1 MNVITLNSRC
11 LSEADVLAVRP
22 HILSLIRRG
31 LAKWW
36 NLDMGEEG
44 YASISVLGQKNDLL
58 FAITKKDGAYR
69 IVDVS
74 GRPMLQSRRLQNVL
88 AVLP

>member
-11 LSEADVLAVRP
+11 LSEADVIAVRP

-36 NLDMGEEG
+36 DLDMGAEG
-44 YASISVLGQKNDLL
+44 YASISVLGQKDDLL
-58 FAITKKDGAYR
+58 FAITKRNGAYR
-69 IVDVS
+69 VVDVA
-74 GRPMLQSRRLQNVL
+74 GKPMLQSRRLENVL
-88 AVLP
+88 AMLP

>member
-1 MNVITLNSRC
+1 VSVTVLNSRC
-11 LSEADVLAVRP
+11 LSEADVIAVRP

-36 NLDMGEEG
+36 DLDMGTEG
-44 YASISVLGQKNDLL
+44 YASISVLGQKDDLL
-58 FAITKKDGAYR
+58 FEITKRNGAYR
-69 IVDVS
+69 VVDVA
-74 GRPMLQSRRLQNVL
+74 GRPMLQSRRLENVL

>member
-36 NLDMGEEG
+36 DLDMGVEG
-44 YASISVLGQKNDLL
+44 YTCISVLGQKDDLL

-69 IVDVS
+69 VVDVS

-88 AVLP
+88 AMLP

>member
-36 NLDMGEEG
+36 DLDMGEEG
-44 YASISVLGQKNDLL
+44 YASISVLGQKDDLL

-69 IVDVS
+69 VVDVA
-74 GRPMLQSRRLQNVL
+74 GKPMLQSRRLENVL

>member
-36 NLDMGEEG
+36 DLDMGEEG

>member
-1 MNVITLNSRC
+1 MSVTVLNSRC
-11 LSEADVLAVRP
+11 LSEADVIAVRP

-36 NLDMGEEG
+36 DLDMGTEG
-44 YASISVLGQKNDLL
+44 YASISVLGQKDDLL
-58 FAITKKDGAYR
+58 FEITKRNGAYR
-69 IVDVS
+69 VVDVA
-74 GRPMLQSRRLQNVL
+74 GKPMLQSRRLENVL

>member
-36 NLDMGEEG
+36 DLDMGEEG
-44 YASISVLGQKNDLL
+44 YASISVLGQKDDLL
-58 FAITKKDGAYR
+58 FAITKKNGSYHV
-69 IVDVS
+69 VDVA
-74 GRPMLQSRRLQNVL
+74 GRPMLQSRRLENVL